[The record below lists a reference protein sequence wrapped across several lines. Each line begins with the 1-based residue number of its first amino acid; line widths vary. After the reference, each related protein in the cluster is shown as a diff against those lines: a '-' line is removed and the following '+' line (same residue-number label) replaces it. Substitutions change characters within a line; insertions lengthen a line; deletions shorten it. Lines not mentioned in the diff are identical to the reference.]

1 MTGSFSS
8 LRFLLVVIVSLLMKI
23 DSFRIMISKQ
33 QDFTSSS
40 RLMVAND
47 QQQLEPISIQRS
59 AKRVSSAMLPF
70 FATLLTA
77 GLAVRASGTGDA
89 GFLTEPTLEFKDEE
103 KKVADFK
110 AQQQKIRKSWDE
122 VISKLEASDS
132 PVTTEACIRDLTAIL
147 TKYNSGIPSGVKKLE
162 LVKTIRAKKYVMVG
176 KKQKILPT
184 WSKDSEIAYQV
195 ASCFTHCALFLL
207 EFVPNYLFFFTY
219 EIHD

>member
-1 MTGSFSS
+1 
-8 LRFLLVVIVSLLMKI
+8 
-23 DSFRIMISKQ
+23 
-33 QDFTSSS
+33 
-40 RLMVAND
+40 MVAND
-47 QQQLEPISIQRS
+47 QQLEPISIQES
-59 AKRVSSAMLPF
+59 AKRLSSAVLPF

-77 GLAVRASGTGDA
+77 GLAARASGTGDA

-132 PVTTEACIRDLTAIL
+132 PVITEACIRDLTAIL

-195 ASCFTHCALFLL
+195 AYCLMHCICLLFQSLRRH
-207 EFVPNYLFFFTY
+207 F
-219 EIHD
+219 

>member
-1 MTGSFSS
+1 
-8 LRFLLVVIVSLLMKI
+8 MKI
-23 DSFRIMISKQ
+23 ESFRIVVSRK
-33 QDFTSSS
+33 QDFPSST

-47 QQQLEPISIQRS
+47 QQLEPISIQES
-59 AKRVSSAMLPF
+59 AKRVSSAVLPF

-77 GLAVRASGTGDA
+77 GLAARASGTGDA

-132 PVTTEACIRDLTAIL
+132 PVITEACIRDLTAIL

-195 ASCFTHCALFLL
+195 AYCLIHCICALFQSLRR
-207 EFVPNYLFFFTY
+207 
-219 EIHD
+219 HC